1 MADLTIAD
9 IDNYLKGMNG
19 VTKIALNDTCGCPTG
34 TETGCRTNGAGNK
47 YSVTDADSF
56 LLNQILTKTNYYKSK
71 TTKDNFLELYNDQ
84 YTRNVEVF
92 VGILIVSGILAKMIF
107 YPSKV

>member
-1 MADLTIAD
+1 MTDLTLAD

-19 VTKIALNDTCGCPTG
+19 VTKIALNDTCECTG
-34 TETGCRTNGAGNK
+34 SATGCRTNGTGTR
-47 YSVTDADSF
+47 YSITDADSF
-56 LLNQILTKTNYYKSK
+56 LLNQILTKTNYYKSR

-107 YPSKV
+107 YPPKI